1 MTFPAETE
9 LTLLTIALPSLN
21 TSAPAQ
27 GNFAVIGMTDML
39 RNFAW
44 IAIAGMALNMAGVG
58 SVNAEDQQSWMS
70 WRGPNRDSYLPSANW
85 PTTLEG
91 NFNKKWSF
99 AAGDSYSGPIMT
111 AESVFTTETK
121 SGNETLY
128 AIDRKTGAQ
137 QWEYTWK
144 GSMTVP
150 FFAMR
155 NGSWIRSTP
164 ATDGKLVFVG
174 GIRDL
179 LLAIDCKTGELKWK
193 VDFAENS
200 GKVPDFGMVC
210 SPLVDGDHLYVQAG
224 KGLHKLEAA
233 TGKIVWSSLADNGDM
248 MSSGAFSSP
257 VIQTLNG
264 TRQLVVQTRTFLAGV
279 NLDTGS
285 PLWKYEVTA
294 FRGMNILT
302 PTIWDNG
309 IFTSSYGGRSLLL
322 NIGAG
327 SDGTDVRWENK
338 LEGYMSSPVI
348 IDNFIYL
355 HLRNKRFACL
365 DLSTGKECWITKPYG
380 EYWSMITNGK
390 EILAL
395 DQTGKL
401 RLIAHNP
408 EKFDLISEV
417 RVSEDESWA
426 HLAIE
431 GDQVFI
437 RSQKELMMFEWK

>member
-1 MTFPAETE
+1 MFRDLKWILMACT
-9 LTLLTIALPSLN
+9 ALHFGAFE
-21 TSAPAQ
+21 SA
-27 GNFAVIGMTDML
+27 
-39 RNFAW
+39 R
-44 IAIAGMALNMAGVG
+44 
-58 SVNAEDQQSWMS
+58 AEDNVSWTS
-70 WRGPNRDSYLPSANW
+70 WRGPNRDSYLPNASW
-85 PTTLEG
+85 PSTLEG
-91 NFNKKWSF
+91 NLNKKWSF
-99 AAGDSYSGPIMT
+99 TAGDSYSGPIMT
-111 AESVFTTETK
+111 KESVFTTETK

-128 AIDRKTGAQ
+128 AINRVTGEK
-137 QWEYTWK
+137 QWEYQWK

-164 ATDGKLVFVG
+164 ATDGKLIFVG

-179 LLAIDCKTGELKWK
+179 LLAVDCKTGELKWK
-193 VDFAENS
+193 VDFADLS

-210 SPLVDGDHLYVQAG
+210 SPLVDGEHLYVQAG
-224 KGLHKLEAA
+224 KGLHKLETA
-233 TGKIVWSSLADNGDM
+233 TGKIVWSSLPDAGDM

-257 VIQTLNG
+257 IIQTING

-285 PLWKYEVTA
+285 TLWKYEVAA

-309 IFTSSYGGRSLLL
+309 IFTSSYGGRSLFLK
-322 NIGAG
+322 IG
-327 SDGTDVRWENK
+327 DGNEGTSVRWENK

-348 IDNFIYL
+348 IDKYIYL

-365 DLSTGKECWITKPYG
+365 ELDTGVEKWVTKPYG

-408 EKFDLISEV
+408 ENFELLSEV
-417 RVSEDESWA
+417 RVTEDESWA

-431 GDQVFI
+431 GEQVFV